1 MLPAWRCLAWTS
13 PAPLLPFSLA
23 RTFNIPVQGSF
34 SSMPEAAH
42 SFEQASTS
50 KCARCHNER
59 LTFAIR
65 AEKLC
70 KECFVKYVHTKVI
83 KRLESNKIRGGFN
96 EPVRHI
102 LLALSLGVSSVSL
115 LHLLDTQL
123 KERSH
128 QGRHPGFVLHLLF
141 IDESSIAGRTSL
153 QKQIQTV
160 RSTFSAHEIDAIPI
174 QDCFKYG
181 INIDEYSRGKGQSE
195 DQATDPLQRLE
206 TCLTTVGSATSKAD
220 LIHITRGRLIAAFAE
235 RKGCTHIVCGD
246 TTTRLAE
253 RTLAETAKGRGGH
266 LPWLVADNVA
276 LYGVERSYPLR
287 DLLRKELLIYVSIMD
302 PPLTV
307 FMSDDADP
315 GPAASL
321 KGNSIDLMMGQYFAS
336 VEESYPSIVAN
347 VVKTTAKLNPS
358 ISAQDART
366 CDLCLLPLTSK
377 ALDEN
382 GSNLCH
388 GCSQTLNLDKKS

>member
-1 MLPAWRCLAWTS
+1 MS
-13 PAPLLPFSLA
+13 
-23 RTFNIPVQGSF
+23 
-34 SSMPEAAH
+34 EAAH
-42 SFEQASTS
+42 TVEPANNSN
-50 KCARCHNER
+50 CARCHNER
-59 LTFAIR
+59 PTFAIR

-123 KERSH
+123 KERSR
-128 QGRHPGFVLHLLF
+128 QGRHPGFVIHLLF
-141 IDESSIAGRTSL
+141 IDESSIAGLTSS

-160 RSTFSAHEIDAIPI
+160 TSTFSAHEIDVVPI

-181 INIDEYSRGKGQSE
+181 IDVDEYFKRDKRSE
-195 DQATDPLQRLE
+195 ERATDPLQRLE
-206 TCLTTVGSATSKAD
+206 ACLTTVGSATSKAD
-220 LIHITRGRLIAAFAE
+220 LIHIIRGRLIGTFAKQ
-235 RKGCTHIVCGD
+235 KGCSHILYGD

-266 LPWLVADNVA
+266 LPWLVMDNVA
-276 LYGVERSYPLR
+276 VYGVERSFPLR
-287 DLLRKELLIYVSIMD
+287 DLLRKELLIYASIME

-307 FMSDDADP
+307 FISHGASP
-315 GPAASL
+315 GPAASS

-358 ISAQDART
+358 ISAQDAPT
-366 CDLCLLPLTSK
+366 CNLCLFPLTGK
-377 ALDEN
+377 ALD
-382 GSNLCH
+382 GQGLDLCH
-388 GCSQTLNLDKKS
+388 GCSQTLNLDKRS

>member
-1 MLPAWRCLAWTS
+1 
-13 PAPLLPFSLA
+13 
-23 RTFNIPVQGSF
+23 
-34 SSMPEAAH
+34 MPEAAH
-42 SFEQASTS
+42 ILEQASTS
-50 KCARCHNER
+50 RCARCHNER

-102 LLALSLGVSSVSL
+102 LLALSLSISSVSL

-128 QGRHPGFVLHLLF
+128 QGRHPGFVIHLLF
-141 IDESSIAGRTSL
+141 IDESRIAGLTSS

-160 RSTFSAHEIDAIPI
+160 KTAFSAHEIDVIPI

-181 INIDEYSRGKGQSE
+181 INIDEYSRREGQSE
-195 DQATDPLQRLE
+195 DTATDPLQRLE
-206 TCLTTVGSATSKAD
+206 TCLISVNSPTSKAD
-220 LIHITRGRLIAAFAE
+220 LIHITRGRLIAAFAKQKE
-235 RKGCTHIVCGD
+235 CTHVVYGD

-253 RTLAETAKGRGGH
+253 RTLEETAKGRGGH

-287 DLLRKELLIYVSIMD
+287 DLLRKELLIYASIME

-307 FMSDDADP
+307 FCSDDAHP
-315 GPAASL
+315 GVAVSS
-321 KGNSIDLMMGQYFAS
+321 KGKSIDLMMGQYFAS

-347 VVKTTAKLNPS
+347 VVKTTAKLNS
-358 ISAQDART
+358 STSAQDAPT
-366 CDLCLLPLTSK
+366 CELCLLPLPSK

-382 GSNLCH
+382 GLNLCH
-388 GCSQTLNLDKKS
+388 GCSQTLNLDIRS